1 MLRAKRRCSP
11 YEASPI
17 DGGGRSSMHGM
28 SWRKRADDTLHLREL
43 ELRFHRT
50 NAPSVMPMR
59 IQQEFHMLSNVVV
72 PPTLYPIG
80 RHVCR

>member
-17 DGGGRSSMHGM
+17 DREAVRERMIRHEERAHMKDSMHDNSNGRVFEPASSRM
-28 SWRKRADDTLHLREL
+28 K
-43 ELRFHRT
+43 
-50 NAPSVMPMR
+50 PMR